1 MTTQDGTVTITL
13 KDVYLAVQDV
23 QKTVAPLPGYGA
35 QILDHENR
43 IRALEKWRY
52 GHAAVFGI
60 SVSSLATALAAIF
73 THR

>member
-1 MTTQDGTVTITL
+1 MADDATVTITL

-23 QKTVAPLPGYGA
+23 QKTVAPLPAYGTQLA
-35 QILDHENR
+35 DHETR

-52 GHAAVFGI
+52 GHAAALGI
-60 SVSSLATALAAIF
+60 SVSSLTTAIAAII